1 LTNYSI
7 ITKLIRYS
15 LTFAA
20 KLQPYLN
27 RMIRT
32 YLKYRPAW
40 IQFLI
45 FLGLMAGVFIVINL
59 FATPIMQNAFGI
71 STNDVLNFAKGD
83 FTHPNARIFLIMSQT
98 VMVCG
103 LFIIPAYLFGYFADP
118 QPSHYLGV
126 AQIPRY
132 LFILFIIPLVLL
144 GIPAQG
150 VLGILNQQIPLPAS
164 FLKDEA
170 INNAAIKVLAQ
181 STNITDLILSII
193 VIGLFAAIGE
203 ELFFR
208 AILQRIVI
216 HWVKN
221 PWVGIIVTAIL
232 FSAFHN
238 QFSGFLPRFGLGVI
252 LGAVYW
258 YSGSLWPA
266 ILYHFL
272 HNTIGVI
279 IAYYRP
285 NSINKEDVVAG
296 SYTSALLFGTLCI
309 ALIVFI
315 IMKMKKHSTTT
326 YANVYPKEP
335 NFFD

>member
-1 LTNYSI
+1 
-7 ITKLIRYS
+7 
-15 LTFAA
+15 
-20 KLQPYLN
+20 
-27 RMIRT
+27 MIRT

-71 STNDVLNFAKGD
+71 STNDILNFAKGN

-118 QPSHYLGV
+118 QPSTYLGV
-126 AQIPRY
+126 AHFPKY
-132 LFILFIIPLVLL
+132 LFLLLIVPLVLL

-150 VLGILNQQIPLPAS
+150 VLGLINQQIPLPAS
-164 FLKDEA
+164 LLKDEA
-170 INNAAIKVLAQ
+170 VNNAAIKVLAQ
-181 STNITDLILSII
+181 SSNVTDLILSII

-216 HWVKN
+216 QWVKN
-221 PWVGIIVTAIL
+221 PWVGIIVTAFL

-238 QFSGFLPRFGLGVI
+238 QFSGFLPRFGLGII

-279 IAYYRP
+279 LAYYRP
-285 NSINKEDVVAG
+285 DSINKGDAISESYASVALVG
-296 SYTSALLFGTLCI
+296 ALCI

-315 IMKMKKHSTTT
+315 IMQMKKQSTTT
-326 YANVYPKEP
+326 YADVYPKQP